1 MTDVDP
7 NDVRNEYRYE
17 RLTWPEINEAI
28 AQKKVV
34 VLPVGSIEQ
43 HGYHLPIDVDVRSAS
58 TICLGAGEKSPED
71 MLVMP
76 PFTYGYCNHV
86 MDFPGTITIQPSTFV
101 AALTDITKSLAYH
114 GFKRII
120 LVNGHGSNH
129 PLVEQVG
136 RQTNLQ
142 TDALCLTCSWWQLIA
157 SYWNEIRDSGPG
169 GSAHA
174 CELETSL
181 YLHMDEPAVLM
192 ERLEAALP
200 NYMTDIPGSEKW
212 QYVDLTLGSG
222 PASIISWTSSYS
234 KSGAFG
240 NPELATSKKGR
251 LVYERA
257 TDQLVEMV
265 RWFRNRPTEPRRE
278 LHGEKPTI
286 EYPFE
291 W

>member
-1 MTDVDP
+1 VTEVDAK
-7 NDVRNEYRYE
+7 DVRNEYRYE
-17 RLTWPEINEAI
+17 KLTWPEINEAI
-28 AQKKVV
+28 AQKKVI

-43 HGYHLPIDVDVRSAS
+43 HGYHLPIDVDVRSAT
-58 TICLGAGEKSPED
+58 TICMGAGEKSPED
-71 MLVMP
+71 ILVMP

-142 TDALCLTCSWWQLIA
+142 TDALCLTCSWWNLIA
-157 SYWNEIRDSGPG
+157 DYWNEIRDSGPG

-192 ERLEAALP
+192 ERLQAAHP
-200 NYMTDIPGSEKW
+200 EFVTEIPGGEKW

-222 PASIISWTSSYS
+222 PANIISWTSSYS
-234 KSGAFG
+234 ESGAFG
-240 NPELATSKKGR
+240 NPELATAKKGR

-257 TDQLVEMV
+257 TDRLVEMA
-265 RWFRNRPTEPRRE
+265 RWFRTRPTEPRRD
-278 LHGEKPTI
+278 LHREKPTVD
-286 EYPFE
+286 YPFE